1 MREVSLPFLLHH
13 FVSSYIYTLRINR
26 RHPPWKFALDC
37 EIIVATLPLSHI
49 PIFQVVSVVSVVIEL
64 TATVP
69 LTTARSCPEASTVS
83 LVIALNTFFNQ
94 NESHIFF

>member
-13 FVSSYIYTLRINR
+13 FVVPYIYTLRINR

-49 PIFQVVSVVSVVIEL
+49 PIFQVVSVV

>member
-1 MREVSLPFLLHH
+1 MREVNPPSLLRH
-13 FVSSYIYTLRINR
+13 FVVPYIYTLRIKR
-26 RHPPWKFALDC
+26 LHPPWKFALDC

-49 PIFQVVSVVSVVIEL
+49 PIFQVVSVVIVP

-83 LVIALNTFFNQ
+83 RVIADNTFFNQ